1 MDPPIVRPSLQLRWT
16 PNGAAS
22 IVLDGSG
29 QSREDFAGSGL
40 ARVVALE
47 PVRVMLQA
55 LAA

>member
-1 MDPPIVRPSLQLRWT
+1 MDPPIVRPSLQLRWR